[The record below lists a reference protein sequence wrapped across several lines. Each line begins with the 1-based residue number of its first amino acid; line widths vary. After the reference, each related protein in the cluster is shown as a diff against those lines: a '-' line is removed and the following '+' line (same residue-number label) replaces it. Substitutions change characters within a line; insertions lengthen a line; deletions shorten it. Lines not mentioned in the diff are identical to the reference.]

1 MTKVYEEIVFK
12 GPCIS
17 IERWWS
23 KGIRP
28 ITSCSNGRMVLAETH
43 SAARTQ
49 PLSIGNLRQWGIQ
62 TVDVIGW
69 RTGITAQQLS
79 SILADS
85 TELHMVVILFLSI
98 PHYILQDFLTF
109 RVILLCFPLNALF
122 FLEEREIRKTK
133 WLFHYQRRAAPS
145 HFTSPSSMTSCT
157 IWGIQYSHSVG
168 SSICP
173 LELSP
178 YLGPGKPCGRHE
190 GRYHTI

>member
-1 MTKVYEEIVFK
+1 
-12 GPCIS
+12 
-17 IERWWS
+17 
-23 KGIRP
+23 
-28 ITSCSNGRMVLAETH
+28 MVLAETH

-49 PLSIGNLRQWGIQ
+49 PFSIGNLRQWGIQ
-62 TVDVIGW
+62 TVDVIGR
-69 RTGITAQQLS
+69 RTGIAAQQLS
-79 SILADS
+79 SILAHS

-98 PHYILQDFLTF
+98 PHYILHDFLTF

-122 FLEEREIRKTK
+122 FLWQKEIRKSDYFITTDSLK
-133 WLFHYQRRAAPS
+133 SLDIPS
-145 HFTSPSSMTSCT
+145 YMISYT

>member
-1 MTKVYEEIVFK
+1 
-12 GPCIS
+12 
-17 IERWWS
+17 
-23 KGIRP
+23 
-28 ITSCSNGRMVLAETH
+28 MVLAETH

-49 PLSIGNLRQWGIQ
+49 PFSIGNLRQWRIQ
-62 TVDVIGW
+62 TVDVVGR

-122 FLEEREIRKTK
+122 FLWERKSEKQSDYFTTTET
-133 WLFHYQRRAAPS
+133 APG
-145 HFTSPSSMTSCT
+145 HLTSPSHMISCT
-157 IWGIQYSHSVG
+157 VWGLQHSHSVG

-173 LELSP
+173 LEPSP
-178 YLGPGKPCGRHE
+178 YLGPGKPCDRHGGRC
-190 GRYHTI
+190 HTI